1 MTGHP
6 GKLPV
11 NPSDEE
17 LISSVHDQDA
27 AAIEE
32 LYRRHAPSG
41 LSYAKRLLGNDF
53 DADDISSEAFLKVI
67 HAIQRGNGPD
77 GPFRPYLLRAIKTT
91 AADHWSAR
99 SRQELVEEPIELP
112 HDEDGY
118 EQILH
123 EKDRELAGAAFASLP
138 ARWQTVLWH
147 VDVEGER
154 PRQVGPLLGLEP
166 NAVSAIAARARKGL
180 RLAYLEA
187 YVGSSLDETC
197 KPYVPLLAKSV
208 VDGLSPF
215 DDVRLQKHL
224 DKCLACT
231 SAAVA
236 LMDVRSTMRRAVAPW
251 LVGPAAV
258 PVMLAPGAVA
268 LPGTG
273 TPPGTQVPGAQGATG
288 SAAHSAGMGIGA
300 WAAAIAVVA
309 CVATGAIAVTTGLG
323 SSPSATDAANSPAES
338 GPLGAPPAGNNFAD
352 GGAGSAGVPQEGPD
366 ADHTV
371 IWLDQPAAKAL
382 QVPLPVSIRPIPSDS
397 PTGSTPQTTPR
408 REPGFSPQGTMAAP
422 TIAVPTPGSSPTS
435 RPTRTPLPTNPTP
448 APSPS
453 ETQQPSPTQTQQPT
467 PSVDPTPS
475 PTSTT
480 VPTPTPTPT
489 PTVTPG
495 EPCPWWWWFC
505 TA

>member
-1 MTGHP
+1 MTGHT
-6 GKLPV
+6 GKTPE

-17 LISSVHDQDA
+17 LISSVQGQDA

-32 LYRRHAPSG
+32 LYRRHAAAG
-41 LSYAKRLLGNDF
+41 LSYAKKLLGNGF
-53 DADDISSEAFLKVI
+53 DADDVSSEAFLKVI

-77 GPFRPYLLRAIKTT
+77 GPFRPYLLRAIKTS
-91 AADHWSAR
+91 AADHWTAR
-99 SRQELVEEPIELP
+99 SRHELVEEPMELP

-118 EQILH
+118 EHILH
-123 EKDRELAGAAFASLP
+123 EKDRELAGTAFASLP

-187 YVGSSLDETC
+187 YVDSSLDETC

-215 DDVRLQKHL
+215 EDVRLQKHL
-224 DKCLACT
+224 AKCLACT
-231 SAAVA
+231 SAATA

-258 PVMLAPGAVA
+258 PVMIGSGAVA
-268 LPGTG
+268 LPATTG
-273 TPPGTQVPGAQGATG
+273 TQLPGAQATTG

-309 CVATGAIAVTTGLG
+309 CVATGAIAVATGLG
-323 SSPSATDAANSPAES
+323 STPSATDAANSPAEA
-338 GPLGAPPAGNNFAD
+338 GPLGAPPAGGTPAD
-352 GGAGSAGVPQEGPD
+352 GGPGPGSAGVPPAGVSPD
-366 ADHTV
+366 YAV
-371 IWLDQPAAKAL
+371 ISLDQPRAEAL
-382 QVPLPVSIRPIPSDS
+382 QVPLPVSIRPIPTDS
-397 PTGSTPQTTPR
+397 PAGSTPETTR
-408 REPGFSPQGTMAAP
+408 REEPRFPQQGSTAAP
-422 TIAVPTPGSSPTS
+422 TIAGPTPGFSPTS
-435 RPTRTPLPTNPTP
+435 LPTSTPLPTNATP

-453 ETQQPSPTQTQQPT
+453 ETHQPSPTATPTQTPTVAPT
-467 PSVDPTPS
+467 PT
-475 PTSTT
+475 PTSTS
-480 VPTPTPTPT
+480 VPTPTPT

-505 TA
+505 TP